1 MALTTMAVFAI
12 ERTIIVFGSRQG
24 WHKRLLMN
32 IWLISAYGPIPG
44 EGWRDY
50 RVKVIGDFLTEAG
63 HNVLWW
69 TPNFSHHFKRFRSE
83 GWDERLLSPR
93 FRLRLVPTTPYSRN
107 IGLARLRYEALFA
120 WRVYR
125 RAFHERPPECII
137 VGDPPQIVG
146 WLGVRLARHFQAS
159 LVIDVIDL
167 WPELFAIAFPRWA
180 RGLAHLLLSPL
191 RFLRSYN
198 YRQADAL
205 TASNETYRLVALE
218 ESRGSRTAPI
228 TVFNSIDVERFRG
241 LMKTPWPLL
250 DSVLP
255 HAKDPREVWAV
266 FAGTLGQNYDVET
279 LLRASVL
286 LGEGAPQVKILI
298 AGEGPLL
305 PRVRQFVRDHVSHNV
320 IYIGKI
326 PAEALPALYA
336 QCDIGLCAYGPGSTV
351 AMPDKGHDYM
361 AAGLPIVSSLKGEL
375 ERLLQ
380 SRRIGIQYAA
390 GDARSLAASLEL
402 LAGDGSLRREL
413 AQNSYECAAQ
423 FDRRIQY
430 SRFVAAVEK
439 TRGKGVPKPPA
450 QEAARQVESNGCADL
465 RSAYGAPNGVRR
477 ACPQDITEIVAIHGE
492 SFPGFFLSFL
502 GPRFLRVLYE
512 SIVDHE
518 RGAAFVYLDNGELAA
533 FVAGVT
539 NPSAFYRALIKHRLP
554 AFMWAAMSAALRRP
568 QIILRLFRALLYPSQ
583 TPRGDAIA
591 TLMSIGTR
599 PKCQGRGIG
608 RQLVEAFL
616 AEMNRRGVR
625 CVNLTTDRQ
634 NNDEANAF
642 YRKLGFTL
650 VRTYGT
656 PEHRQM
662 NEYEYVLG
670 RR

>member
-1 MALTTMAVFAI
+1 MKAPSPVQDAT
-12 ERTIIVFGSRQG
+12 
-24 WHKRLLMN
+24 LLQEK
-32 IWLISAYGPIPG
+32 GPG
-44 EGWRDY
+44 
-50 RVKVIGDFLTEAG
+50 
-63 HNVLWW
+63 
-69 TPNFSHHFKRFRSE
+69 
-83 GWDERLLSPR
+83 
-93 FRLRLVPTTPYSRN
+93 
-107 IGLARLRYEALFA
+107 
-120 WRVYR
+120 
-125 RAFHERPPECII
+125 
-137 VGDPPQIVG
+137 
-146 WLGVRLARHFQAS
+146 
-159 LVIDVIDL
+159 
-167 WPELFAIAFPRWA
+167 
-180 RGLAHLLLSPL
+180 
-191 RFLRSYN
+191 
-198 YRQADAL
+198 
-205 TASNETYRLVALE
+205 
-218 ESRGSRTAPI
+218 
-228 TVFNSIDVERFRG
+228 
-241 LMKTPWPLL
+241 
-250 DSVLP
+250 
-255 HAKDPREVWAV
+255 EVWAV

-279 LLRASVL
+279 LLRASAL
-286 LGEGAPQVKILI
+286 LGERAPQVKIVI

-305 PRVRQFVRDHVSHNV
+305 PRVRQFVRDHASHNV

-326 PAEALPALYA
+326 PPETLPGLYA
-336 QCDIGLCAYGPGSTV
+336 KCDIGLCAYRPGSTV
-351 AMPDKGHDYM
+351 ALPDKAHDYM
-361 AAGLPIVSSLKGEL
+361 AAGLPMVSSLKGEL

-380 SRRIGIQYAA
+380 TRRIGIQYAA

-402 LAGDGSLRREL
+402 LAGDGSLRRQL
-413 AQNSYECAAQ
+413 AENSYECAAQ

-430 SRFVAAVEK
+430 SQFVAVVEK
-439 TRGKGVPKPPA
+439 TRGKRVPKPPA

-465 RSAYGAPNGVRR
+465 QSACGAPDGVRR
-477 ACPQDITEIVAIHGE
+477 ACPEDIPEIVAIHVE

-518 RGAAFVYLDNGELAA
+518 RGAAFVYLDNGEVAA

-539 NPSAFYRALIKHRLP
+539 DPSAFYRALIKHRLP

-634 NNDEANAF
+634 NNDEVNAF